1 MKLLLKLTTT
11 FVQELIEQK
20 QDIPANTGGIPSEVG
35 VTGEVTVEYKTGATQ
50 V

>member
-11 FVQELIEQK
+11 FVQELIEKK
-20 QDIPANTGGIPSEVG
+20 QSSPTNTGGIPSEVG
-35 VTGEVTVEYKTGATQ
+35 VMGELTVKYITGATQ